1 MQDHCIRLCT
11 RLLVALVA
19 CGVITSCGEK
29 PAPTPAQQKSPSAI
43 GAIAKIGQLATDPIA
58 QMSLTFQDNPPQEE
72 IREKL
77 DGVLKLYGLEVNN
90 ENRSQAGRT
99 LVALRKEHGH
109 SEMQILDKML
119 TSPTDGTKFDEA
131 AARISAGMNQ

>member
-1 MQDHCIRLCT
+1 MQDRSIRLRT
-11 RLLVALVA
+11 RLFVALVA
-19 CGVITSCGEK
+19 FGVITSCGGK
-29 PAPTPAQQKSPSAI
+29 PAPAPEQQQSPSAI
-43 GAIAKIGQLATDPIA
+43 GALAKIGQLATDPIA

-77 DGVLKLYGLEVNN
+77 DAVLKMYGLEVNN

-119 TSPTDGTKFDEA
+119 DSPADGTNFDEA